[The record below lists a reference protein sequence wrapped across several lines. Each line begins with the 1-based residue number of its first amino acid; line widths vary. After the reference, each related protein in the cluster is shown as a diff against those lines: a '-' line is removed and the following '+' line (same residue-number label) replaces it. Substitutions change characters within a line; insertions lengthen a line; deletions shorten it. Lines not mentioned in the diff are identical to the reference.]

1 MLPYH
6 SEQAGQLL
14 ELTYNKLT
22 PYAGAINMRITN
34 LLTSF
39 IFSLT
44 LSINALAEKGNPPEV
59 TVDGLHRVKDT
70 KMALVYAKPE
80 VDLSQYNRIYL
91 VEPQVSFT
99 KHWLQTQNSI
109 PNQTVRKEDMQRIKT
124 ELAALF
130 MDVFKNEL
138 QNNGGYVLVDGAAED
153 VLIVHPAIV
162 DLDIFAPD
170 VPGTAGSRGA
180 IPSAGSM
187 TLYME
192 LMDSVTGDM
201 LVKAID
207 NKYDRTR
214 THIQA
219 QNRKRNEAAARQMLG
234 DWANLLRLALD
245 EARTKVRP

>member
-1 MLPYH
+1 MIIRQIVVIL
-6 SEQAGQLL
+6 AL
-14 ELTYNKLT
+14 
-22 PYAGAINMRITN
+22 I
-34 LLTSF
+34 
-39 IFSLT
+39 
-44 LSINALAEKGNPPEV
+44 LSITAFANDANPPEV

-70 KMALVYAKPE
+70 KMALVYAKPD

-91 VEPQVSFT
+91 TEPQIAFT
-99 KHWLQTQNSI
+99 KNWLQTQNSI
-109 PNQTVRKEDMQRIKT
+109 PNQTVRREDMERIRT

-130 MDVFKNEL
+130 MEVFRQEL
-138 QNNGGYVLVDGAAED
+138 QNNGGYVLVDGIADD

-162 DLDIFAPD
+162 DLDVFSPD
-170 VPGTAGSRGA
+170 TPGTAGTRSA
-180 IPSAGSM
+180 IPSVGTM

-192 LMDSVTGDM
+192 LIDSVTGDM

-219 QNRKRNEAAARQMLG
+219 QNRVRNEAAAREMLG

-245 EARTKVRP
+245 EARSVVTR

>member
-1 MLPYH
+1 MIIR
-6 SEQAGQLL
+6 QIVVI
-14 ELTYNKLT
+14 LT
-22 PYAGAINMRITN
+22 
-34 LLTSF
+34 
-39 IFSLT
+39 LT
-44 LSINALAEKGNPPEV
+44 LSITAFANDANPPEV

-70 KMALVYAKPE
+70 KMALVYAKPD

-91 VEPQVSFT
+91 TEPQIAFT
-99 KHWLQTQNSI
+99 KNWLQTQNSI
-109 PNQTVRKEDMQRIKT
+109 PNQTVRREDMERIRT

-130 MDVFKNEL
+130 MEVFRQEL
-138 QNNGGYVLVDGAAED
+138 QNNGGYVLVDGIADD

-162 DLDIFAPD
+162 DLDVFSPD
-170 VPGTAGSRGA
+170 TPGTAGTRSA
-180 IPSAGSM
+180 IPSVGTM

-192 LMDSVTGDM
+192 LIDSVTGDM

-219 QNRKRNEAAARQMLG
+219 QNRVRNEAAAREMLG

-245 EARTKVRP
+245 EARSVVTQ